1 MQRSGEREGWCVL
14 LHIVKYDKMNQVSSF
29 SVSIQENKVSLIRV
43 FGSLF
48 VSQQVENKKKKK
60 KNEGPEHQW

>member
-1 MQRSGEREGWCVL
+1 MQRSGEREGWCV

-29 SVSIQENKVSLIRV
+29 SVSIQENKVSLTRV

-48 VSQQVENKKKKK
+48 VSQQVENKKK
-60 KNEGPEHQW
+60 

>member
-1 MQRSGEREGWCVL
+1 MSFTSTMQRSGEREGWCV

-29 SVSIQENKVSLIRV
+29 SVSIQENKVSLTRV

-48 VSQQVENKKKKK
+48 VSQQVENKKK
-60 KNEGPEHQW
+60 